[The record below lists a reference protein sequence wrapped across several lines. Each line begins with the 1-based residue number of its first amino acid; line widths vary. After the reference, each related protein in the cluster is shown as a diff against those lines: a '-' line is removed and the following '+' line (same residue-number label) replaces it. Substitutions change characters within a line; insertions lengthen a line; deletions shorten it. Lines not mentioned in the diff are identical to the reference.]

1 MSSTRTAGT
10 ASGDATHPVHGADN
24 PAPEASMSRDAINI
38 PDNVLIRGCA
48 AYAQQDQ
55 DDIQWLFSYATA
67 ELDGSRSRL
76 CELVGCD
83 WSTLFRVATGSYPA
97 SIENIMVKVR
107 DVKRRVTESAGTS
120 GFIPT
125 FVTRRIHD
133 ALDYALAGDI
143 EGGKIVLVI
152 GASRRGKTKAIKEW
166 ARSNNHGRSVY
177 VDCPESG
184 GMREFL
190 YEIADALR
198 INKGRRTAD
207 LKQRIIESFNPR
219 RILIVDEVARLLSTG
234 RDIKLDQ
241 LEFLRRLH
249 DKTGCAIA
257 LCATQV
263 FEEML
268 DTSRYQRFLEQL
280 LGRIAEPLRIPDRVY
295 KDEVRAILAGLGAES
310 DAQLLD
316 LAHGIANKPGKL
328 GVLFELL
335 SQAARVARRKNA
347 PLSYEHLAA
356 AWKRRQNRFAWPE
369 KDA

>member
-1 MSSTRTAGT
+1 MSTRHAGK
-10 ASGDATHPVHGADN
+10 AIGDATHERHGVAD
-24 PAPEASMSRDAINI
+24 PAPEASMSRDVINI
-38 PDNVLIRGCA
+38 PDNVLIKGA
-48 AYAQQDQ
+48 AQYAQQDQ
-55 DDIQWLFSYATA
+55 DDLQWLFSYATA

-83 WSTLFRVATGSYPA
+83 WTTLFRVATGTYPA

-125 FVTRRIHD
+125 LVTLRIHET
-133 ALDYALAGDI
+133 LDYALAGDI
-143 EGGKIVLVI
+143 DGGKIVLVI

-219 RILIVDEVARLLSTG
+219 RILIVDEVARLLSSG

-241 LEFLRRLH
+241 LEFIRRLH

-268 DTSRYQRFLEQL
+268 DTQKYQRFLEQL

-295 KDEVRAILAGLGAES
+295 KEEIRSIRAGIGADS
-310 DAQLLD
+310 DPQLLD
-316 LAHGIANKPGKL
+316 LAHAIANKPGKL

-335 SQAARVARRKNA
+335 SQAARVAQRRKS
-347 PLSYEHLAA
+347 PLAHEHLAA
-356 AWKRRQNRFAWPE
+356 AWKRRQLRFAWPE